1 MRILPLTLPVVDSA
15 TVAAVRRLG
24 RGLRLPYKVAGQHG
38 DLIMEPGRAPA
49 GGATVGFET
58 SVGVLAFGE
67 PGPVLSLLGDCPV
80 TLAAQGNDP
89 DAWFWALFQQ
99 QLSPQVQ
106 SLLGFLRLQTGF
118 RPGAFSCRLTVTL
131 GEARVVDCLTLTP
144 DTFLALCAAG
154 PWQPLAQPVPPAFPL
169 SLPLVLGRSQLPIN
183 EVGSIRP
190 GDVLILTRPMFNAEG
205 EGHLRLGSHHLQGR
219 LDDDRGTL
227 RFTLF
232 SIEDMCVNEVLADQS
247 QGYDWSD
254 SSGTQDEAPV
264 DVFGHEPFDELAMGL
279 TVRCGT
285 LQLSLGELRQLA
297 PGAVVGVSGYAPGM
311 AGLYYGDRPIGHGKL
326 VDVDGRLGLQLSRVV
341 FSR

>member
-1 MRILPLTLPVVDSA
+1 MRISPLTLPVVDSA
-15 TVAAVRRLG
+15 TVAALRRLG
-24 RGLRLPYKVAGQHG
+24 QGLRMPYGVAGQHG
-38 DLIMEPGRAPA
+38 ELIMEPGPAPVGNTA
-49 GGATVGFET
+49 VGFET
-58 SVGVLAFGE
+58 AVGVLALGE

-80 TLAAQGNDP
+80 TLAPQGNDP
-89 DAWFWALFQQ
+89 DAWFWALFQH

-106 SLLGFLRLQTGF
+106 SLLGFLRLHTGL
-118 RPGAFSCRLTVTL
+118 RPAAFSCRLTVTL
-131 GEARVVDCLTLTP
+131 GESRVVDCLTLTP

-154 PWQPLAQPVPPAFPL
+154 PWQPLAQPLPPSFPL
-169 SLPLVLGRSQLPIN
+169 SLSLLLGRSQLPIS
-183 EVGSIRP
+183 EVSGIRP
-190 GDVLILTRPMFNAEG
+190 GDVLMLKNPMFSADG
-205 EGHLRLGSHHLQGR
+205 EGHVRLGSHHLQGR

-227 RFTLF
+227 RFTVF

-254 SSGTQDEAPV
+254 SSVAEDPSPPDA
-264 DVFGHEPFDELAMGL
+264 FGHEPFDELAMGL

-297 PGAVVGVSGYAPGM
+297 PGAVVGVSGYSPGM

-326 VDVDGRLGLQLSRVV
+326 VDVDGRLGLQLSRVI

>member
-1 MRILPLTLPVVDSA
+1 MRISPLTLPEVDST
-15 TVAAVRRLG
+15 TVAALRRLG
-24 RGLRLPYKVAGQHG
+24 QGLRLSYQVGGQHG
-38 DLIMEPGRAPA
+38 ELIMEPGHAPVGNTA
-49 GGATVGFET
+49 VGFET
-58 SVGVLAFGE
+58 AVGVLAFGQ
-67 PGPVLSLLGDCPV
+67 PGPVLSLLGNCPV

-89 DAWFWALFQQ
+89 DAWFWALFEH
-99 QLSPQVQ
+99 QLSPQVL
-106 SLLGFLRLQTGF
+106 SLLGFLRLQTGLG
-118 RPGAFSCRLTVTL
+118 PAAFSCRLTVTL
-131 GEARVVDCLTLTP
+131 GESRVVDCLTLTP

-154 PWQPLAQPVPPAFPL
+154 HWQPLAKPLPPSFPL
-169 SLPLVLGRSQLPIN
+169 SLSLLLGRSQLPIS
-183 EVGSIRP
+183 EVSGIRP
-190 GDVLILTRPMFNAEG
+190 GDVLMLKNPMFNADG
-205 EGHLRLGSHHLQGR
+205 EGRLRLGSHHLQGR

-232 SIEDMCVNEVLADQS
+232 SIEDTCVNEVLADQT

-254 SSGTQDEAPV
+254 SSGTEDQAAV

-326 VDVDGRLGLQLSRVV
+326 VDVDGRLGLQLSRVI